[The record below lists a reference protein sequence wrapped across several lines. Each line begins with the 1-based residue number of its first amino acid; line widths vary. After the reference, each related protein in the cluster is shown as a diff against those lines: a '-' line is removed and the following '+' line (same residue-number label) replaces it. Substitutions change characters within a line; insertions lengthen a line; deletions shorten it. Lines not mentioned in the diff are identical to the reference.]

1 MGEEHPFSDPIY
13 RAIGVNTAGEPL
25 ANWAHMTVTTGLAD
39 PCVGPTLPP
48 LVSGSPT
55 VML

>member
-13 RAIGVNTAGEPL
+13 RAIGVSTAGEPL
-25 ANWAHMTVTTGLAD
+25 ANWADMTVTTGLAD